1 MYVFSVFTLFI
12 ASRHISKQSVP
23 PTSSK
28 RVSPVCETVS
38 LITDIHKDNQTIGLS
53 FLWSL
58 TALIL

>member
-1 MYVFSVFTLFI
+1 MYVFPVFTLFI

-28 RVSPVCETVS
+28 RVSPVCER
-38 LITDIHKDNQTIGLS
+38 ITDIHKDNQTIGLS